1 MLVQA
6 SAQNKEISLRVMAK
20 VENKKQMYDLKLHTL
35 WSPLKKDGFI
45 GIVGYFDIVKKEST
59 TEQQG

>member
-6 SAQNKEISLRVMAK
+6 SAQNKESSLRVMAK

-35 WSPLKKDGFI
+35 WSPRKKDGFI
-45 GIVGYFDIVKKEST
+45 GIVGYFDIVKKENT